1 MKERLLRETRLPNG
15 RTVHI
20 GTVKLGKTVIFFIQ
34 GELFNSY
41 QLELK
46 KKFPQLHILFAG
58 YTNGEAGYV
67 PDGSA
72 FKAKGYEVDQAYIYV
87 GEPSPLTSE
96 TESIIV
102 KNMEEIV
109 KNIAQ

>member
-1 MKERLLRETRLPNG
+1 MYRKLPNG
-15 RTVHI
+15 RTVNI
-20 GTVKLGKTVIFFIQ
+20 GAVKLGKTVIFFIQ

-67 PDGSA
+67 PDGAA

-96 TESIIV
+96 TESIII

-109 KNIAQ
+109 KNISQQRLIQ